1 MSAENE
7 EQINIKEQP
16 DGSVTVDLPDS
27 IQIAQSDDTPPE
39 QKADGDEEFHED
51 DNPTND
57 ELDALRN
64 AKRERRRA
72 KRDLVR
78 KTQAEKDERLQL
90 LQRQNQE
97 LMERLSVI
105 ENRTHANDIAQID
118 KAMQDAEL
126 RVRYAKMKMA
136 EAVQAQ
142 DGDAAAQANEMLL
155 DERQKLEA
163 LKNFKQRAV
172 QPQQKANIPDP
183 GVQRHIASWMERN
196 PWFDPERKD
205 MDSKIAKQIDEQLH
219 AEGWNPASSDYWEE
233 MDNRLRKYIPHRY
246 NDDYEDS
253 SSRRKP
259 RSHVTSSGRENATS
273 AGGRQSFQLEPEQVK
288 AMKDAGFWD
297 DPKKRLSMIKRY
309 AAQAAQQRSQSRG

>member
-1 MSAENE
+1 MSTENE

-27 IQIAQSDDTPPE
+27 IQIAPTDDTPPE
-39 QKADGDEEFHED
+39 QRADDEFHED

-57 ELDALRN
+57 ELEALRR
-64 AKRERRRA
+64 AKSERRRA
-72 KRDLVR
+72 KKDLVR
-78 KTQAEKDERLQL
+78 KTQAEKDERLAL

-105 ENRTHANDIAQID
+105 EHRTHANDIAQID
-118 KAMQDAEL
+118 KAMQDGEL
-126 RVRYAKMKMA
+126 RVRYAKMKLA

-142 DGDAAAQANEMLL
+142 DGEAAAQANEMLL
-155 DERQKLEA
+155 DERQKLES

-172 QPQQKANIPDP
+172 QPQQKSSIPDA
-183 GVQRHIASWMERN
+183 GTQRQIAAWMERN
-196 PWFDPERKD
+196 SWFDPERKD

-219 AEGWNPASSDYWEE
+219 AEGWNPATSDYWDE
-233 MDNRLRKYIPHRY
+233 MDNRLRRYLPHRY
-246 NDDYEDS
+246 NDAYEES

-259 RSHVTSSGRENATS
+259 RSPVTSSGRENASS
-273 AGGRQSFQLEPEQVK
+273 AGGRQSFELTTEQVR

-309 AAQAAQQRSQSRG
+309 AEQAAQQRTSRG

>member
-1 MSAENE
+1 MSTENE

-27 IQIAQSDDTPPE
+27 IQIAPTDDTPPE
-39 QKADGDEEFHED
+39 QKADGDDEFHED

-57 ELDALRN
+57 ELEALRR
-64 AKRERRRA
+64 AKSERRRA
-72 KRDLVR
+72 KKDLVR
-78 KTQAEKDERLQL
+78 KTQAEKDERLAL

-105 ENRTHANDIAQID
+105 EHRTHANDIAQID
-118 KAMQDAEL
+118 KAMQDGEL
-126 RVRYAKMKMA
+126 RVRYAKMKLA

-142 DGDAAAQANEMLL
+142 DGEAAAQANEMLL
-155 DERQKLEA
+155 DERQKLES

-172 QPQQKANIPDP
+172 QPQQRANIPDP
-183 GVQRHIASWMERN
+183 GMQRQIAAWMERT

-205 MDSKIAKQIDEQLH
+205 MDSKIAKQVDEQLH
-219 AEGWNPASSDYWEE
+219 AEGWNPATSEYWDE
-233 MDNRLRKYIPHRY
+233 MDNRLRRYLPHRY
-246 NDDYEDS
+246 NDVHEES

-259 RSHVTSSGRENATS
+259 RSPVTSSGRENASS
-273 AGGRQSFQLEPEQVK
+273 AGGRQSFELTTEQVR

-309 AAQAAQQRSQSRG
+309 AEQAAQQRTSRG

>member
-1 MSAENE
+1 MSTENE

-27 IQIAQSDDTPPE
+27 IQIAPTDDTPPE
-39 QKADGDEEFHED
+39 QKADGDDEFHED

-57 ELDALRN
+57 ELEALRR
-64 AKRERRRA
+64 AKSERRRA
-72 KRDLVR
+72 KKDLVR
-78 KTQAEKDERLQL
+78 KTQAEKDERMAL

-105 ENRTHANDIAQID
+105 EHRTHANDIAQID
-118 KAMQDAEL
+118 KAMQDGEL
-126 RVRYAKMKMA
+126 RVRYAKMKLA

-142 DGDAAAQANEMLL
+142 DGEAAAQANEMLL
-155 DERQKLEA
+155 DERQKLES

-172 QPQQKANIPDP
+172 QPQQKSSIPDA
-183 GVQRHIASWMERN
+183 GTQRQIAAWMERN
-196 PWFDPERKD
+196 SWFDPERKD
-205 MDSKIAKQIDEQLH
+205 MDSKIAKQVDEQLH
-219 AEGWNPASSDYWEE
+219 AEGWDPATSDYWQE

-246 NDDYEDS
+246 NDDYEES

-259 RSHVTSSGRENATS
+259 RSPVTSSGRENAAS
-273 AGGRQSFQLEPEQVK
+273 AGGRQSFQLDPDQVR

-309 AAQAAQQRSQSRG
+309 AAQAQQRLKG

>member
-1 MSAENE
+1 MSNEAED
-7 EQINIKEQP
+7 QVKIKEEA
-16 DGSVTVDLPDS
+16 DGSAIVELPES
-27 IQIAQSDDTPPE
+27 IQLAESDDSS
-39 QKADGDEEFHED
+39 DESKEDFHED

-97 LMERLSVI
+97 LMQRLSAV
-105 ENRTHANDIAQID
+105 ESRTHANDIAQID

-126 RVRYAKMKMA
+126 RVRYAKMKMS

-183 GVQRHIASWMERN
+183 GVQRHIANWMERN

-219 AEGWNPASSDYWEE
+219 AEGWNPAGSDYWEE

-259 RSHVTSSGRENATS
+259 RSHVTSSGRENAAS
-273 AGGRQSFQLEPEQVK
+273 AGGRQSFELKPEQVK

-309 AAQAAQQRSQSRG
+309 AEQQRSQSRG

>member
-1 MSAENE
+1 MSTENE
-7 EQINIKEQP
+7 EQVKIKEEA
-16 DGSVTVDLPDS
+16 DGSAIVELPDS
-27 IQIAQSDDTPPE
+27 VQLAQSDDSPE
-39 QKADGDEEFHED
+39 DGKDDFHED

-172 QPQQKANIPDP
+172 QPQQKSNIPDA
-183 GVQRHIASWMERN
+183 GTQRQIAAWMERN

-219 AEGWNPASSDYWEE
+219 AEGWNPSSSDYWDE

-246 NDDYEDS
+246 NDDHEDS

-259 RSHVTSSGRENATS
+259 RSYVTSSGRENATS

>member
-1 MSAENE
+1 MSTENE

-27 IQIAQSDDTPPE
+27 IQIAPTDDTPPE
-39 QKADGDEEFHED
+39 QRADDEFHED

-57 ELDALRN
+57 ELEALRR
-64 AKRERRRA
+64 AKSERRRA
-72 KRDLVR
+72 KKDLVR
-78 KTQAEKDERLQL
+78 KTQAEKDERLAL

-105 ENRTHANDIAQID
+105 EHRTHANDIAQID
-118 KAMQDAEL
+118 KAMQDGEL
-126 RVRYAKMKMA
+126 RVRYAKMKLA

-142 DGDAAAQANEMLL
+142 DGEAAAQANEMLL
-155 DERQKLEA
+155 DERQKLES

-172 QPQQKANIPDP
+172 QPQQRANIPDA
-183 GVQRHIASWMERN
+183 GMQRQIAAWMERT

-205 MDSKIAKQIDEQLH
+205 MDSKIAKQVDEQLH
-219 AEGWNPASSDYWEE
+219 AEGWNPATSEYWDE
-233 MDNRLRKYIPHRY
+233 MDNRLRRYLPHRY
-246 NDDYEDS
+246 NDVHEES

-259 RSHVTSSGRENATS
+259 RSPVTSSGRENASS
-273 AGGRQSFQLEPEQVK
+273 AGGRQSFELTTEQVR

-309 AAQAAQQRSQSRG
+309 AEQAAQQRTSRG

>member
-1 MSAENE
+1 MSTENE

-57 ELDALRN
+57 ELEALRR
-64 AKRERRRA
+64 AKSERRRA
-72 KRDLVR
+72 KKDLVR
-78 KTQAEKDERLQL
+78 KTQAEKDERLAL

-105 ENRTHANDIAQID
+105 EHRTHANDIAQID
-118 KAMQDAEL
+118 KAMQDGEL
-126 RVRYAKMKMA
+126 RVRYAKMKLA

-142 DGDAAAQANEMLL
+142 DGEAAAQANEMLL
-155 DERQKLEA
+155 DERQKLES

-172 QPQQKANIPDP
+172 QPQQKANIPDA
-183 GVQRHIASWMERN
+183 GIQRQIAAWMERT

-205 MDSKIAKQIDEQLH
+205 MDSKIAKQVDEQLH
-219 AEGWNPASSDYWEE
+219 AEGWNPATSDYWDE
-233 MDNRLRKYIPHRY
+233 MDNRLRRYLPHRY
-246 NDDYEDS
+246 NDVHEES

-259 RSHVTSSGRENATS
+259 RSPVTSSGRENASS
-273 AGGRQSFQLEPEQVK
+273 AGGRQSFELTTEQVR

-297 DPKKRLSMIKRY
+297 DPKKRISMIKRY
-309 AAQAAQQRSQSRG
+309 AEQAAQQRTSRG

>member
-1 MSAENE
+1 MSTENE

-27 IQIAQSDDTPPE
+27 IQIAPTDDTPPE
-39 QKADGDEEFHED
+39 QKADGDDEFHED

-57 ELDALRN
+57 ELEALRR
-64 AKRERRRA
+64 AKSERRRA
-72 KRDLVR
+72 KKDLVR
-78 KTQAEKDERLQL
+78 KTQAEKDERLAL

-105 ENRTHANDIAQID
+105 EHRTHANDIAQID
-118 KAMQDAEL
+118 KAMQDGEL
-126 RVRYAKMKMA
+126 RVRYAKMKLA

-142 DGDAAAQANEMLL
+142 DGEAAAQANEMLL
-155 DERQKLEA
+155 DERQKLES

-172 QPQQKANIPDP
+172 QPQQKSNIPDA
-183 GVQRHIASWMERN
+183 GTQRQIAAWMERN
-196 PWFDPERKD
+196 SWFDPERKD

-219 AEGWNPASSDYWEE
+219 AEGWNPATSDYWDE
-233 MDNRLRKYIPHRY
+233 MDNRLRRYLPHRY
-246 NDDYEDS
+246 NDVHEES

-259 RSHVTSSGRENATS
+259 RSPVTSSGRENASS
-273 AGGRQSFQLEPEQVK
+273 AGGRHSFELTTEQVR

-297 DPKKRLSMIKRY
+297 DPKKRISMIKRY
-309 AAQAAQQRSQSRG
+309 AEQAAQQRTSRG

>member
-1 MSAENE
+1 
-7 EQINIKEQP
+7 
-16 DGSVTVDLPDS
+16 
-27 IQIAQSDDTPPE
+27 
-39 QKADGDEEFHED
+39 
-51 DNPTND
+51 
-57 ELDALRN
+57 
-64 AKRERRRA
+64 
-72 KRDLVR
+72 
-78 KTQAEKDERLQL
+78 
-90 LQRQNQE
+90 
-97 LMERLSVI
+97 
-105 ENRTHANDIAQID
+105 
-118 KAMQDAEL
+118 
-126 RVRYAKMKMA
+126 VRYAKMKMA

-219 AEGWNPASSDYWEE
+219 TEGWNPASSDYWEE

-246 NDDYEDS
+246 NDDHEDS

-259 RSHVTSSGRENATS
+259 RSPVTSSGRENATS
-273 AGGRQSFQLEPEQVK
+273 AGGRQSFQLEPDQVR
-288 AMKDAGFWD
+288 AMKEAGFWD

-309 AAQAAQQRSQSRG
+309 AAQAAQQRTSRG

>member
-1 MSAENE
+1 MSNEAED
-7 EQINIKEQP
+7 QVKIKEEA
-16 DGSVTVDLPDS
+16 DGSAIVELPDT
-27 IQIAQSDDTPPE
+27 IELAQSDDSP
-39 QKADGDEEFHED
+39 DEGKDDFHED
-51 DNPTND
+51 DDPTND
-57 ELDALRN
+57 ELDDLRN

-97 LMERLSVI
+97 LMERLSVV

-183 GVQRHIASWMERN
+183 SVQRHIASWMERN

-219 AEGWNPASSDYWEE
+219 AEGWNPAGADYWQE

-246 NDDYEDS
+246 NDDYEES

-259 RSHVTSSGRENATS
+259 RSPVTSSGRENAAS
-273 AGGRQSFQLEPEQVK
+273 AGGRQSFELDPQQVK

-309 AAQAAQQRSQSRG
+309 AAQAAQQRTSRG

>member
-1 MSAENE
+1 MSTENE

-27 IQIAQSDDTPPE
+27 IQIAPTDDTPPE
-39 QKADGDEEFHED
+39 QRADDEFHED

-57 ELDALRN
+57 ELEALRR
-64 AKRERRRA
+64 AKSERRRA
-72 KRDLVR
+72 KKDLVR
-78 KTQAEKDERLQL
+78 KTQAEKDERLAL

-105 ENRTHANDIAQID
+105 EHRTHANDIAQID
-118 KAMQDAEL
+118 KAMQDGEL
-126 RVRYAKMKMA
+126 RVRYAKMKLA

-142 DGDAAAQANEMLL
+142 DGEAAAQANEMLL
-155 DERQKLEA
+155 DERQKLES

-172 QPQQKANIPDP
+172 QPQQKSSIPDA
-183 GVQRHIASWMERN
+183 GTQRQIAAWMERN
-196 PWFDPERKD
+196 SWFDPERKD

-219 AEGWNPASSDYWEE
+219 AEGWNPATSDYWDE
-233 MDNRLRKYIPHRY
+233 MDNRLRRYLPHRY
-246 NDDYEDS
+246 NDVHEES

-259 RSHVTSSGRENATS
+259 RSPVTSSGRENASS
-273 AGGRQSFQLEPEQVK
+273 AGGRQSFELTTEQVR

-309 AAQAAQQRSQSRG
+309 AEQAAQQRTSRG

>member
-1 MSAENE
+1 MSNE
-7 EQINIKEQP
+7 TEDQVKIKEEA
-16 DGSVTVDLPDS
+16 DGSAIVELPES
-27 IQIAQSDDTPPE
+27 IQLAESDDSS
-39 QKADGDEEFHED
+39 DESKEDFHED

-97 LMERLSVI
+97 LMQRLSAV
-105 ENRTHANDIAQID
+105 ESRTHANDIAQID

-126 RVRYAKMKMA
+126 RVRYAKMKMS

-183 GVQRHIASWMERN
+183 GVQRHIANWMERN

-219 AEGWNPASSDYWEE
+219 AEGWNPAGSDYWEE

-259 RSHVTSSGRENATS
+259 RSHVTSSGRENAAS
-273 AGGRQSFQLEPEQVK
+273 AGGRQSFELKPEQVK

-309 AAQAAQQRSQSRG
+309 AEQQRSQSRG

>member
-7 EQINIKEQP
+7 DQVKVLEEP
-16 DGSVTVDLPDS
+16 DGSAIVDLPDS
-27 IQIAQSDDTPPE
+27 IELAQGDDSD
-39 QKADGDEEFHED
+39 HED
-51 DNPTND
+51 DNPTSD

-97 LMERLSVI
+97 LMERLSVV
-105 ENRTHANDIAQID
+105 EHRTRANDLAQID
-118 KAMQDAEL
+118 KAVQDAEL

-136 EAVQAQ
+136 EATQAA
-142 DGDAAAQANEMLL
+142 DGDALAQANEMFL
-155 DERQKLEA
+155 DERQKLES
-163 LKNFKQRAV
+163 LKNFKQKAV
-172 QPQQKANIPDP
+172 QPQQNANIPDA
-183 GVQRHIASWMERN
+183 GVQRQIASWMERN

-219 AEGWNPASSDYWEE
+219 AEGWNPAGADYWEE

-246 NDDYEDS
+246 NDDYEGS
-253 SSRRKP
+253 SSRRRP
-259 RSHVTSSGRENATS
+259 RSPVTSSGRENATS
-273 AGGRQSFQLEPEQVK
+273 AGGRQSFELDPQQVK

-309 AAQAAQQRSQSRG
+309 AAQAAQQRTSRG

>member
-1 MSAENE
+1 MSTENE

-27 IQIAQSDDTPPE
+27 IQIAPTDDTPPE
-39 QKADGDEEFHED
+39 QRADDEFHED

-57 ELDALRN
+57 ELEALRR
-64 AKRERRRA
+64 AKSERRRA
-72 KRDLVR
+72 KKDLVR
-78 KTQAEKDERLQL
+78 KTQAEKDERLAL

-105 ENRTHANDIAQID
+105 EHRTHANDIAQID
-118 KAMQDAEL
+118 KAMQDGEL
-126 RVRYAKMKMA
+126 RVRYAKMKLA

-142 DGDAAAQANEMLL
+142 DGQAAAQANEMLL
-155 DERQKLEA
+155 DERQKLQS

-172 QPQQKANIPDP
+172 QPQQKSSIPDA
-183 GVQRHIASWMERN
+183 GTQRQIAAWMERN
-196 PWFDPERKD
+196 SWFDPERKD

-219 AEGWNPASSDYWEE
+219 AEGWNPATSDYWDE
-233 MDNRLRKYIPHRY
+233 MDNRLRRYLPHRY
-246 NDDYEDS
+246 NDVHEES

-259 RSHVTSSGRENATS
+259 RSPVTSSGRENASS
-273 AGGRQSFQLEPEQVK
+273 AGGRQSFELTTEQVR

-309 AAQAAQQRSQSRG
+309 AEQAAQQRTSRG

>member
-1 MSAENE
+1 MSTENE

-27 IQIAQSDDTPPE
+27 IQIAPTDDTPPE
-39 QKADGDEEFHED
+39 QRADDEFHED

-57 ELDALRN
+57 ELEALRR
-64 AKRERRRA
+64 AKSERRRA
-72 KRDLVR
+72 KKDLVR
-78 KTQAEKDERLQL
+78 KTQAEKDERLAL

-105 ENRTHANDIAQID
+105 EHRTHANDIAQID
-118 KAMQDAEL
+118 KAMQDGEL
-126 RVRYAKMKMA
+126 RVRYAKMKLA

-142 DGDAAAQANEMLL
+142 DGEAAAQANEMLL
-155 DERQKLEA
+155 DERQKLES
-163 LKNFKQRAV
+163 LKNFKQKAV
-172 QPQQKANIPDP
+172 QPQQKANIPDA
-183 GVQRHIASWMERN
+183 GTQRQIAAWMERN
-196 PWFDPERKD
+196 SWFDPERKD

-219 AEGWNPASSDYWEE
+219 AEGWNPATSDYWDE
-233 MDNRLRKYIPHRY
+233 MDNRLRRYLPHRY
-246 NDDYEDS
+246 NDVHEES

-259 RSHVTSSGRENATS
+259 RSPVTSSGRENASS
-273 AGGRQSFQLEPEQVK
+273 AGGRQSFELTTEQVR

-309 AAQAAQQRSQSRG
+309 AEQAAQQRTSRG

>member
-1 MSAENE
+1 MSTENE

-27 IQIAQSDDTPPE
+27 IQIAPTDDTPPE
-39 QKADGDEEFHED
+39 QRADDEFHED

-57 ELDALRN
+57 ELEALRR
-64 AKRERRRA
+64 AKSERRRA
-72 KRDLVR
+72 KKDLVR
-78 KTQAEKDERLQL
+78 KTQAEKDERLAL

-105 ENRTHANDIAQID
+105 EHRTHANDIAQID
-118 KAMQDAEL
+118 KAMQDGEL
-126 RVRYAKMKMA
+126 RVRYAKMKLA

-142 DGDAAAQANEMLL
+142 DGEAAAQANEMLL
-155 DERQKLEA
+155 DERQKLES

-172 QPQQKANIPDP
+172 QPQQKSSIPDA
-183 GVQRHIASWMERN
+183 GTQRQIAAWMERN
-196 PWFDPERKD
+196 SWFDPERKD

-219 AEGWNPASSDYWEE
+219 AEGWNPATSDYWDE
-233 MDNRLRKYIPHRY
+233 MDNRLRRYLPHRY
-246 NDDYEDS
+246 NDVHEES

-259 RSHVTSSGRENATS
+259 RSPVTSSGRENASS
-273 AGGRQSFQLEPEQVK
+273 AGGRQSFELTTEQVR

-297 DPKKRLSMIKRY
+297 DPKKRISMIKRY
-309 AAQAAQQRSQSRG
+309 AEQAAQQRTSRG

>member
-1 MSAENE
+1 MSNE
-7 EQINIKEQP
+7 TEDQVKIKEEA
-16 DGSVTVDLPDS
+16 DGSAIVELPES
-27 IQIAQSDDTPPE
+27 IQLAQSEDTP
-39 QKADGDEEFHED
+39 DEGKDDFHED
-51 DNPTND
+51 DDPTND

-97 LMERLSVI
+97 LMERLSVV
-105 ENRTHANDIAQID
+105 ESRTHANDIAQID

-136 EAVQAQ
+136 EATQTS
-142 DGDAAAQANEMLL
+142 DGDALAQANEMFL

-172 QPQQKANIPDP
+172 QPQQKANIPDA
-183 GVQRHIASWMERN
+183 GVQRQIASWMERN

-219 AEGWNPASSDYWEE
+219 AEGWNPAGSDYWEE

-246 NDDYEDS
+246 NDAYEDS

-259 RSHVTSSGRENATS
+259 RSHVTSSGRENAAS
-273 AGGRQSFQLEPEQVK
+273 AGGRQSFELKPEQVK

-309 AAQAAQQRSQSRG
+309 AEQQRSQSRG

>member
-1 MSAENE
+1 MSTENE

-27 IQIAQSDDTPPE
+27 IQIAPTDDTPPE
-39 QKADGDEEFHED
+39 QKADGDDEFHED

-57 ELDALRN
+57 ELEALRR
-64 AKRERRRA
+64 AKSERRRA
-72 KRDLVR
+72 KKDLVR
-78 KTQAEKDERLQL
+78 KTQTEKDERLAL

-105 ENRTHANDIAQID
+105 EHRTHANDIAQID
-118 KAMQDAEL
+118 KAMQDGEL
-126 RVRYAKMKMA
+126 RVRYAKMKLA

-142 DGDAAAQANEMLL
+142 DGEAAAQANEMLL
-155 DERQKLEA
+155 DERQKLES
-163 LKNFKQRAV
+163 LKNFKQKAV
-172 QPQQKANIPDP
+172 QPQQKANIPDA
-183 GVQRHIASWMERN
+183 GTQRQIAAWMERN
-196 PWFDPERKD
+196 SWFDPERKD

-219 AEGWNPASSDYWEE
+219 AEGWNPATSDYWDE
-233 MDNRLRKYIPHRY
+233 MDNRLRRYLPHRY
-246 NDDYEDS
+246 NDVHEES

-259 RSHVTSSGRENATS
+259 RSPVTSSGRENASS
-273 AGGRQSFQLEPEQVK
+273 AGGRQSFELTTEQVR

-309 AAQAAQQRSQSRG
+309 AEQAAQQRTSRG

>member
-7 EQINIKEQP
+7 DDVKIKEQA

-27 IQIAQSDDTPPE
+27 IQIEQTDDTPPE
-39 QKADGDEEFHED
+39 QKAESDDEFHED

-57 ELDALRN
+57 ELEALRR
-64 AKRERRRA
+64 AKSERRRA
-72 KRDLVR
+72 KKDLIR

-105 ENRTHANDIAQID
+105 EHRTHANDIAQID
-118 KAMQDAEL
+118 KAMQDGEL
-126 RVRYAKMKMA
+126 RVRYAKMKLA

-142 DGDAAAQANEMLL
+142 DGEAAAQANEMLL
-155 DERQKLEA
+155 DEKQKLES

-183 GVQRHIASWMERN
+183 GMQREIAKWMERN

-219 AEGWNPASSDYWEE
+219 TEGWNAATPAYWEE

-246 NDDYEDS
+246 NDDYEES

-259 RSHVTSSGRENATS
+259 RSLVTSSGRENAAS
-273 AGGRQSFQLEPEQVK
+273 AGGRQSFQLEPDQVR
-288 AMKDAGFWD
+288 AMKEAGFWD

-309 AAQAAQQRSQSRG
+309 AAQAAQQQRSKG

>member
-1 MSAENE
+1 MSTENE

-27 IQIAQSDDTPPE
+27 IQIAPTDDTPPE
-39 QKADGDEEFHED
+39 QKADGDDEFHED

-57 ELDALRN
+57 ELEALRR
-64 AKRERRRA
+64 AKSERRRA
-72 KRDLVR
+72 KKDLVR
-78 KTQAEKDERLQL
+78 KTQAEKDERLAL

-105 ENRTHANDIAQID
+105 EHRTHANDIAQID
-118 KAMQDAEL
+118 KAMQDGEL
-126 RVRYAKMKMA
+126 RVRYAKMKLA

-142 DGDAAAQANEMLL
+142 DGEAAAQANEMLL
-155 DERQKLEA
+155 DERQKLES
-163 LKNFKQRAV
+163 LKNFKQKAV
-172 QPQQKANIPDP
+172 QPQQKANIPDA
-183 GVQRHIASWMERN
+183 GTQRQIAAWMERN
-196 PWFDPERKD
+196 SWFDPERKD

-219 AEGWNPASSDYWEE
+219 AEGWNPATSDYWDE
-233 MDNRLRKYIPHRY
+233 MDNRLRRYLPHRY
-246 NDDYEDS
+246 NDVHEES

-259 RSHVTSSGRENATS
+259 RSPVTSSGRENASS
-273 AGGRQSFQLEPEQVK
+273 AGGRQSFELTTEQVR

-309 AAQAAQQRSQSRG
+309 AEQAAQQRTSRG

>member
-1 MSAENE
+1 MSNE
-7 EQINIKEQP
+7 TEDQVKIKEEA
-16 DGSVTVDLPDS
+16 DGSAIVELPES
-27 IQIAQSDDTPPE
+27 IQLAESDDSS
-39 QKADGDEEFHED
+39 DESKEDFHED

-78 KTQAEKDERLQL
+78 KTQGEKDERLQL

-97 LMERLSVI
+97 LMQRLSAV
-105 ENRTHANDIAQID
+105 ESRTHANDIAQID

-126 RVRYAKMKMA
+126 RVRYAKMKMS

-183 GVQRHIASWMERN
+183 GVQRHIANWMERN

-219 AEGWNPASSDYWEE
+219 AEGWNPAGSDYWEE

-259 RSHVTSSGRENATS
+259 RSHVTSSGRENAAS
-273 AGGRQSFQLEPEQVK
+273 AGGRQSFELKPEQVK

-309 AAQAAQQRSQSRG
+309 AEQQRSQSRG

>member
-7 EQINIKEQP
+7 DQVKVLEEP
-16 DGSVTVDLPDS
+16 DGSAIVDLPDS
-27 IQIAQSDDTPPE
+27 IELAQGDDSD
-39 QKADGDEEFHED
+39 HED
-51 DNPTND
+51 DNPTSD

-97 LMERLSVI
+97 LMERLSVV
-105 ENRTHANDIAQID
+105 EHRTRANDLAQID
-118 KAMQDAEL
+118 KAVQDAEL

-136 EAVQAQ
+136 EATQAA
-142 DGDAAAQANEMLL
+142 DGDALAQANEMFL
-155 DERQKLEA
+155 DERQKLES
-163 LKNFKQRAV
+163 LKNFKQKAV
-172 QPQQKANIPDP
+172 QPQQNANIPDA
-183 GVQRHIASWMERN
+183 GVQRQIANWMERN

-219 AEGWNPASSDYWEE
+219 AEGWNPAGADYWEE

-246 NDDYEDS
+246 NDDYEGS
-253 SSRRKP
+253 SSRRRP
-259 RSHVTSSGRENATS
+259 RSPVTSSGRENATS
-273 AGGRQSFQLEPEQVK
+273 AGGRQSFELDPQQVK

-309 AAQAAQQRSQSRG
+309 AAQAAQQRTSRG

>member
-1 MSAENE
+1 MSTENE
-7 EQINIKEQP
+7 DQVKVLEEP
-16 DGSVTVDLPDS
+16 DGSAIVDLPDS
-27 IQIAQSDDTPPE
+27 IELAQGDDSD
-39 QKADGDEEFHED
+39 HED
-51 DNPTND
+51 DNPTSD

-97 LMERLSVI
+97 LMERLSVV
-105 ENRTHANDIAQID
+105 EHRTRANDLAQID
-118 KAMQDAEL
+118 KAVQDAEL

-136 EAVQAQ
+136 EATQAA
-142 DGDAAAQANEMLL
+142 DGDALAQANEMFL
-155 DERQKLEA
+155 DERQKLES
-163 LKNFKQRAV
+163 LKNFKQKAV
-172 QPQQKANIPDP
+172 QPQQNANIPDA
-183 GVQRHIASWMERN
+183 GVQRQIASWMERN

-219 AEGWNPASSDYWEE
+219 AEGWNPAGADYWEE

-246 NDDYEDS
+246 NDDYEGS
-253 SSRRKP
+253 SSRRRP
-259 RSHVTSSGRENATS
+259 RSPVTSSGRENATS
-273 AGGRQSFQLEPEQVK
+273 AGGRQSFELDPQQVK

-309 AAQAAQQRSQSRG
+309 AAQAAQQRTSRG

>member
-1 MSAENE
+1 MSTENE
-7 EQINIKEQP
+7 DQVTIKEQA
-16 DGSVTVDLPDS
+16 DGSVTVDLPDT

-39 QKADGDEEFHED
+39 NKAEGDDVPGD
-51 DNPTND
+51 DDPPSDD
-57 ELDALRN
+57 ELDSLR
-64 AKRERRRA
+64 AARRERRRA
-72 KRDLVR
+72 KKDLVR

-105 ENRTHANDIAQID
+105 EHRTHANDLAQID
-118 KAMQDAEL
+118 KAMQDGEL
-126 RVRYAKMKMA
+126 RVRYAKMKLA

-142 DGDAAAQANEMLL
+142 DGEAAAQANEMLL
-155 DERQKLEA
+155 DERQKLDS
-163 LKNFKQRAV
+163 LKNFKQKAV
-172 QPQQKANIPDP
+172 QPQQKANIPDA
-183 GVQRHIASWMERN
+183 GMQRQIAKWMDRN
-196 PWFDPERKD
+196 SWFDPERKD
-205 MDSKIAKQIDEQLH
+205 MDSKIAKQVDEQLH
-219 AEGWNPASSDYWEE
+219 AEGWDPATSDYWDE

-246 NDDYEDS
+246 NDDYEES

-259 RSHVTSSGRENATS
+259 RSPVTSSGRENAAS

-309 AAQAAQQRSQSRG
+309 AAQAQQRLKG

>member
-1 MSAENE
+1 MSTENE
-7 EQINIKEQP
+7 EQVKIKEEA
-16 DGSVTVDLPDS
+16 DGSAIVELPDS
-27 IQIAQSDDTPPE
+27 VQLAQSDDSPE
-39 QKADGDEEFHED
+39 DGKDDFHED

-172 QPQQKANIPDP
+172 QPQQKSNIPDA
-183 GVQRHIASWMERN
+183 GMQRQIAAWMERN

-219 AEGWNPASSDYWEE
+219 AEGWNPSSSDYWEE

-246 NDDYEDS
+246 NDDHEDS

-259 RSHVTSSGRENATS
+259 RSYVTSSGRENATS

>member
-1 MSAENE
+1 MSNE
-7 EQINIKEQP
+7 TEDQVKIKEEA
-16 DGSVTVDLPDS
+16 DGSAIVELPES
-27 IQIAQSDDTPPE
+27 IQLAQSEDTP
-39 QKADGDEEFHED
+39 DEGKDDFHED
-51 DNPTND
+51 DDPTND

-97 LMERLSVI
+97 LMERLSVV
-105 ENRTHANDIAQID
+105 ESRTHANDIAQID

-136 EAVQAQ
+136 EATQTS
-142 DGDAAAQANEMLL
+142 DGDALAQANEMFL

-172 QPQQKANIPDP
+172 QPQQKANIPDV
-183 GVQRHIASWMERN
+183 GVQRQIASWMERN

-219 AEGWNPASSDYWEE
+219 AEGWNPAGSDYWEE

-246 NDDYEDS
+246 NDAYEDS

-259 RSHVTSSGRENATS
+259 RSHVTSSGRENAAS
-273 AGGRQSFQLEPEQVK
+273 AGGRQSFELKPEQVK

-309 AAQAAQQRSQSRG
+309 AEQQRSQSRG